1 MYVIATWILGI
12 VSVLGV
18 GGTVAAFIFAPTVA
32 APILEKV
39 TAMVLACKT
48 CLVIAAL
55 VGVALGSFWYGREG
69 QYDKGHAAAI
79 AEIASEDA
87 SVIADATAK
96 RNIWKECRARSG
108 TWDQATGDCK

>member
-1 MYVIATWILGI
+1 MYVIATWILGA
-12 VSVLGV
+12 VGVLGV
-18 GGTVAAFIFAPTVA
+18 AGTVAAFIFFPAVA

-39 TAMVLACKT
+39 TATLLACKT

-69 QYDKGHAAAI
+69 QYDRGHAAAI

-87 SVIADATAK
+87 GAISDALTM
-96 RNIWKECRARSG
+96 RNVWKECRARNG
-108 TWDQATGDCK
+108 AWNQATGDCK